1 MRVAVVGCG
10 TGGPAAALLLK
21 SDGHDVEV
29 FERAPRIDP
38 VGAGLLLQ
46 PTGMAV
52 LDRLG
57 LLDEI
62 DARSD
67 RVATVRGRTE
77 HGRAVMDLRYA
88 DLAPGAYGL
97 GVHRGTL
104 STAFT
109 AALQAAEIP
118 LHCGVTVTGRAG
130 GVLTGAEEH
139 GRFDLIVAADGS
151 RGTLRSELPA
161 RVRTYTWGALWTILH
176 DAGSQRTGV
185 LDQTFRTTHRLLGLL
200 PTGGERVSVFW
211 SVRADRIDAV
221 RARGVDAF
229 KAQVRELHPGVEDL
243 LDQIDDMDALLPA
256 VYLDVRMPQWHADG
270 LAIVG
275 DAGHAMS
282 PQLGQGVNLA
292 LMDAATLADTLRAGG
307 DLAAYS
313 RARRASIR
321 YYTFMSW
328 ALNAVFQHDRPR
340 MALPRDLLIG
350 PSQRVPWMRKLM
362 LETLAGKRSGFFR

>member
-21 SDGHDVEV
+21 RDGHDVEV

-52 LDRLG
+52 LERLG
-57 LLDEI
+57 LLTEI
-62 DARSD
+62 DVRSD
-67 RVATVRGRTE
+67 RVSAVRGRTE
-77 HGRAVMDLRYA
+77 HGRTVMDMRYA

-109 AALQAAEIP
+109 GALDAAQIP
-118 LHCGVTVTGRAG
+118 VHCGITVTGRAG
-130 GVLTGAEEH
+130 GTLIGAEEH

-151 RGTLRSELPA
+151 RGTLRAELGG
-161 RVRTYTWGALWTILH
+161 RERTYKWGALWTILR
-176 DAGSQRTGV
+176 DAGAQRTGV

-200 PTGGERVSVFW
+200 PTGGEQVSVFW

-221 RARGVDAF
+221 KAAGVDAF
-229 KAQVRELHPGVEDL
+229 KAQVRELRDGVEDL
-243 LDQIDDMDALLPA
+243 LDQIDDMDALLAA
-256 VYLDVRMPQWHADG
+256 VYLDVRLPRWHADG

-292 LMDAATLADTLRAGG
+292 LMDAVTLADTLAAGG

-313 RARRASIR
+313 RARRAHVR

-350 PSQRVPWMRKLM
+350 PALKVPWSRRLM
-362 LETLAGKRSGFFR
+362 LETLAGQRSSLLG